1 MRIPFVAVFAAVLVT
16 ACATGKSEGPP
27 PVEVKSTGVPGEAMA
42 TKTQTLTVTV
52 KAIDLAHRKLT
63 IQAPDGE
70 TDTFTVD
77 PAVKRL
83 GEVAVGDQI
92 TVEVTQGLLLQY
104 QPAGTDAVAPQA
116 VVAGAVADSSMAP
129 GGAVAGGVQGT
140 VTVVKIDQGKRIV
153 TFQDPDGNK
162 YKVKAGPKIQLERLQ
177 VGDRLLATYVAT
189 VAIGVQKK

>member
-1 MRIPFVAVFAAVLVT
+1 MRIPFVAAFAAVLFT

-42 TKTQTLTVTV
+42 TTTQTLTVTV

-70 TDTFTVD
+70 TETFTVD
-77 PAVKRL
+77 PAAKRL
-83 GEVAVGDQI
+83 GEVAVGDRI
-92 TVEVTQGLLLQY
+92 SVEVTQGLLLQY
-104 QPAGTDAVAPQA
+104 QPAGTEAVAPTA
-116 VVAGAVADSSMAP
+116 MVAGAVADSSMAP

-153 TFQDPDGNK
+153 TFQDPDGNQ
-162 YKVKAGPKIQLERLQ
+162 YKVKAGPKIALEKLQ

-189 VAIGVQKK
+189 IALAVEKR